1 MPSCQGT
8 KTELPQP
15 EWVKSFTY
23 QLSPSANELQE
34 TSAEFIETLIKPSTQ
49 TEINWKEREGKKHSW
64 HLFFKGKS
72 TDYCNRRKH
81 SLGFIL
87 LIYSCQLSNWWRG
100 IKLEVAGGVAVCTP
114 ILFFSFFLISEMSV
128 ANNRLLVVIIASF
141 NIAKIPKNG
150 KLSFHP
156 VSPHHGLFKIFNQ
169 GNGKASWSFILISWE
184 DYYIHAGLL
193 LDSSAQYIPLNHFTS
208 NIASSCV
215 AFCKRTDWKV
225 GREHASGVTNHVED
239 LYITLSL
246 PDTSP
251 FKWERNGRH
260 KLQPEDAQ
268 SIGPPTDWR
277 AICHSKPSCFSVP
290 AKDVAVSCI
299 SYCSIPPYP
308 RSDTKVQ
315 LMFRNNDINIALL
328 CWLDQCQF
336 VEMPYQSP

>member
-1 MPSCQGT
+1 M
-8 KTELPQP
+8 
-15 EWVKSFTY
+15 
-23 QLSPSANELQE
+23 
-34 TSAEFIETLIKPSTQ
+34 
-49 TEINWKEREGKKHSW
+49 
-64 HLFFKGKS
+64 
-72 TDYCNRRKH
+72 
-81 SLGFIL
+81 
-87 LIYSCQLSNWWRG
+87 
-100 IKLEVAGGVAVCTP
+100 
-114 ILFFSFFLISEMSV
+114 
-128 ANNRLLVVIIASF
+128 VIIVSF

-215 AFCKRTDWKV
+215 AFCKKTDWKV
-225 GREHASGVTNHVED
+225 GKEHASGVTNHVED

-260 KLQPEDAQ
+260 KSQPEDAQ

-277 AICHSKPSCFSVP
+277 AICHIKPSCFSVP

-315 LMFRNNDINIALL
+315 LMFGNNDINIFRL

-336 VEMPYQSP
+336 VQMPYQSPLIFLVENNNGKICLASFQESTMVNVNLVVFCVFWCSGLGPLMTTFLTWLTGASIWAQKKPLWVSTAYFLHPLLVIWQANLEYQLRNMKGAPVFLIMLNSIFQGQTGSH